1 MVDIRWKDSNGNQSG
16 VFEVQQN
23 DTWES
28 FSNVSLASN
37 TAVEFKL
44 HSKFDSGVTPYV
56 AFVTLRSNSLSLG
69 FKLAVPSTIVSLT
82 SNSGTSSIVCRASVL
97 VSDDPKINITHSPGS
112 VTCTMSWDGRS
123 WTFSGDGAPTAGCE
137 FNVSAS
143 QVTIVV
149 NNSQSG
155 TSTAIYHPFDSTY
168 TTGSIDG
175 TTDGTSL
182 TRTVSLASGSA
193 VYVANV
199 FRKLDTSA
207 TLQVAS

>member
-1 MVDIRWKDSNGNQSG
+1 
-16 VFEVQQN
+16 
-23 DTWES
+23 
-28 FSNVSLASN
+28 
-37 TAVEFKL
+37 
-44 HSKFDSGVTPYV
+44 VTPYV
-56 AFVTLRSNSLSLG
+56 TFVTMMSNSLSLG

-82 SNSGTSSIVCRASVL
+82 SNSGTSSITCRASVL
-97 VSDDPKINITHSPGS
+97 VSDDPKINVTYSPGS

-207 TLQVAS
+207 TLQVGS